1 MVKSQFTNYVFLG
14 GIIMTLIKPPADFA
28 AKAKLKSVA
37 EYKAIYDQSIKDP
50 QGFWLKEAKE
60 RLVWFHEPESA
71 LDVDMEEIDFSWFG
85 GGRLN
90 AAFNCIDRWAAIQ
103 PNKDAFI
110 WAKNDPKEYEHI
122 TYRDLKHR
130 VGRMANVL
138 RHHGVKPG
146 DRVCLYL
153 PMIPDLACAML
164 ACARIGAVHSVVFA
178 GFSAES
184 LRGRIIDAGAEVVI
198 TANEAMRGN
207 KRVPLKGIVDEATQG
222 LSMVRRIFVS
232 RRTEAEVP
240 MVVGRDLWLDEETS
254 KQRSTCPVT
263 WMAAEDPLFI
273 LYTSGSTGKPKGVL
287 HTTAGYLL
295 WTNITFEYVFDLKP
309 NDIHFCSADIGW
321 VTGHSYVVYGPLSA
335 GATSIIFEGTP
346 TYPDASRLWEIIDD
360 LGATN
365 IYTSPTALRAL
376 MREGEAP
383 VKKHKRTSLRLLG
396 TVGEP
401 INPEVWHWYN
411 EVVGEKRC
419 PIIDT
424 WWQTETGGILI
435 SPIPG
440 AIPTKPGSATLPF
453 FGVAPMLVD
462 EAGKELVGN
471 GVKGNLCLTM
481 PWPGQARTIYGDHS
495 RFKDTYFTQY
505 PGMYFTGDGCTRD
518 EDGYYWITGRVDDV
532 LNVSGH
538 RLGTAEIES
547 SLVSHETVAEA
558 AVVGIP
564 HDIKGQGICA
574 WVLLRSG
581 LDTSWEPSQLVGA
594 LKEHVRKVIGPIAVP
609 DVIYIVPG
617 LPKTRSGKIMR
628 RLLRKIAEGQRTDLG
643 DITTLAEPGV
653 VDDLIAIADK
663 AKTTK

>member
-90 AAFNCIDRWAAIQ
+90 AAFNCIDRWAATQ